1 MAAVDLMRRYL
12 AAVQA
17 QDWPTAFSL
26 VADDVT
32 VHVPGSSALAGEHRG
47 RDAFVAYVEAAL
59 ARAHGAEVEVELVD
73 MLSSDERVALIV
85 RERFRRADGDVEIR
99 RANVYTVRD
108 ERIGEIWIFEADQYA
123 VDALFGG

>member
-1 MAAVDLMRRYL
+1 MAPVGLMRRYL

-17 QDWPTAFSL
+17 RDWPTAFSL

-32 VHVPGSSALAGEHRG
+32 VRIPGRSALAGELHG
-47 RDAFVAYVEAAL
+47 RDAFVGYVEAAL

-85 RERFRRADGDVEIR
+85 RERFG
-99 RANVYTVRD
+99 
-108 ERIGEIWIFEADQYA
+108 
-123 VDALFGG
+123 